1 MTSTTESSKPILTFD
16 EEFPAIAADKARKL
30 FDDQEK
36 PANLD
41 ESEIPQFITESQ
53 ADLRAPGEATRAARA
68 IEEQR
73 LIDFERRKKRNRR
86 LGIGLLL
93 VVGAISAPFAVS
105 ALNHL
110 NGGSDNP
117 AKFGEIDHSVT
128 EISIDA
134 GANIYHDPY
143 KSVDNVIETVP
154 DHTLVVETPEGSYH
168 RIHGENAA
176 GDPNPSVDWYAVTV
190 DQIKKVDPAF
200 DSRGDNDGYVWVP
213 VSDAEVTSANK

>member
-1 MTSTTESSKPILTFD
+1 MMSYMSS
-16 EEFPAIAADKARKL
+16 
-30 FDDQEK
+30 
-36 PANLD
+36 
-41 ESEIPQFITESQ
+41 PQVIDNNNGNQLEPFITESQ
-53 ADLRAPGEATRAARA
+53 APLRTPGEATRMHRA
-68 IEEQR
+68 HQEQLR
-73 LIDFERRKKRNRR
+73 IDNERHEKLIRRIG
-86 LGIGLLL
+86 LGLLL